1 MARPYPR
8 TVSNT
13 WWLKRWPYRIFMLRE
28 LSAVFVAAYVVLL
41 LVLVTKVHDG
51 ASAFEGYL
59 DFLQS
64 PVLIA
69 FHVVALLFVMLHGV
83 TWFQAVPKGLPLRR
97 GEERVP
103 PALMIGASYVG
114 WLVVSA
120 VVAAIFLL

>member
-41 LVLVTKVHDG
+41 LLLVTKVHDG
-51 ASAFEGYL
+51 AAAFEGYL

-64 PVLIA
+64 PLLIA
-69 FHVVALLFVMLHGV
+69 FHVVALLFVMLHV
-83 TWFQAVPKGLPLRR
+83 ITWFQAVPKGLPLRR

-103 PALMIGASYVG
+103 PALMIGSSYVG
-114 WLVVSA
+114 WLAVSV

>member
-41 LVLVTKVHDG
+41 LLLVTKVHDG

-69 FHVVALLFVMLHGV
+69 FHVVALLFVMLHDF
-83 TWFQAVPKGLPLRR
+83 TWFQAVPKGLPIRR

-103 PALMIGASYVG
+103 PAAIIGASYAG
-114 WLVVSA
+114 WLVVSV

>member
-8 TVSNT
+8 TVSNI

-28 LSAVFVAAYVVLL
+28 LSSVFLAAYVVLL

-51 ASAFEGYL
+51 AKEFADYL
-59 DFLQS
+59 DVLQS

-69 FHVVALLFVMLHGV
+69 FHAVALLFVLLHTV
-83 TWFQAVPKGLPLRR
+83 TWFQAVPKGLPLRL

-103 PALMIGASYVG
+103 PALVIGASYVA
-114 WLVVSA
+114 WLVVTV

>member
-8 TVSNT
+8 IVSNT

-28 LSAVFVAAYVVLL
+28 LSAVLLAAYVVLL

-51 ASAFEGYL
+51 VAAFQDYRDL
-59 DFLQS
+59 LQS

-69 FHVVALLFVMLHGV
+69 FHVVALLFALLHTV

-103 PALMIGASYVG
+103 PALLIGANYLA
-114 WLVVSA
+114 WLVVT
-120 VVAAIFLL
+120 VGVAAIFLL

>member
-1 MARPYPR
+1 MC
-8 TVSNT
+8 
-13 WWLKRWPYRIFMLRE
+13 
-28 LSAVFVAAYVVLL
+28 VAAYVVLL

-69 FHVVALLFVMLHGV
+69 FHVVALLFVMLHAI

-97 GEERVP
+97 GKERVP
-103 PALMIGASYVG
+103 PARMIGANYVA
-114 WLVVSA
+114 WLVVTA
-120 VVAAIFLL
+120 VVAAVFLL

>member
-13 WWLKRWPYRIFMLRE
+13 GWLKRWPYRIFMLRE

-51 ASAFEGYL
+51 ASAFERYL

-69 FHVVALLFVMLHGV
+69 FHVVALLFVMLHAI

-103 PALMIGASYVG
+103 PAAIIGASYAG
-114 WLVVSA
+114 WLVVSV

>member
-1 MARPYPR
+1 MSRPYPR
-8 TVSNT
+8 TVSNL
-13 WWLKRWPYRIFMLRE
+13 WWLKRWPYRIFMVRE
-28 LSAVFVAAYVVLL
+28 LSAVFAAVYAVLL

-51 ASAFEGYL
+51 AAAFEDYR

-69 FHVVALLFVMLHGV
+69 FHVVALLFSLVHTV

-103 PALMIGASYVG
+103 PTLMIGASYFG
-114 WLVVSA
+114 WLLVTV
-120 VVAAIFLL
+120 VVAVIFLF